1 MQDSRT
7 GDAEV
12 DRMLERLD
20 DLSARP
26 VVEHVQVVEQVHR
39 ELEAHLAGQDEG

>member
-12 DRMLERLD
+12 DRMLEFRNRLRTD
-20 DLSARP
+20 ADALARYQNTKP
-26 VVEHVQVVEQVHR
+26 ISMLNSET
-39 ELEAHLAGQDEG
+39 